1 MYVCIHMEVRV
12 HPSCLLF
19 LFLRFIYIYFMFINV
34 CINAFMCPVCIQDT
48 RRPEEGVGSLKLEL
62 QIVVSI
68 HVGIGNQT

>member
-1 MYVCIHMEVRV
+1 MYVCIHTEVRV

-34 CINAFMCPVCIQDT
+34 CINVFMCPVCIQDT